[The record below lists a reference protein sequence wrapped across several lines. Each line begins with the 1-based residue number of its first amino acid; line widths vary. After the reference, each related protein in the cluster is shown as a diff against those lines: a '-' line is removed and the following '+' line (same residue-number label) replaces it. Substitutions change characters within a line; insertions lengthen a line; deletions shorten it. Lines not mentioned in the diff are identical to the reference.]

1 MTDPDQS
8 DRPPRTKPLLSAT
21 ELVAHLKSK
30 GVAFDLCSEADAAAY
45 LTDTNNYLHAA
56 SYRKLFPTQVEG
68 SRVGHYI
75 NLDFAYLI
83 ELSSVDR
90 ELRDAMLGIVID
102 VEHFAKIELLRR
114 LETEGEDGYSIVS
127 DYLELHPRV
136 LGGLRARA
144 EEGEHHDVYSG
155 DLIAH
160 YLDDMPAWVM
170 LEVVDFG
177 AFVDFWLFCAERWGD
192 EEMRQVHFPLKSA
205 KALRN
210 ACAHNSLLVHGLDAR
225 DAPANFPTSLLISD
239 SLNAHGMRN
248 SRTRRAKLKN
258 LRVAQ
263 IAAALWSLDHFCK
276 RPSTRKRHATK
287 LAAVRASAE
296 GSHLAQGP
304 SAGTN
309 MAIVSFFG
317 FLWRL
322 VDIWAPNR
330 QNIIKC
336 KNLLVL

>member
-1 MTDPDQS
+1 MGANQWGRVHLAPVVNQQS
-8 DRPPRTKPLLSAT
+8 NHRYRVRRVSFPSHSPITVS
-21 ELVAHLKSK
+21 
-30 GVAFDLCSEADAAAY
+30 CSEADAAAY
-45 LTDTNNYLHAA
+45 LTDTNNYLRTA

-68 SRVGHYI
+68 PRVGQYI

-83 ELSSVDR
+83 ELSAADR
-90 ELRDAMLGIVID
+90 KLRDVLLGIVID
-102 VEHFAKIELLRR
+102 VEHFAKIELLRC
-114 LETEGEDGYSIVS
+114 LETENEDGHAIVS
-127 DYLELHPRV
+127 DYLERHPRV
-136 LGGLRARA
+136 LGGLQARAR
-144 EEGEHHDVYSG
+144 EGERHDVYSG
-155 DLIAH
+155 DLIAR
-160 YLDDMPAWVM
+160 YLNDMPAWVM

-177 AFVDFWLFCAERWGD
+177 TFADFWLFCAERWGD

-287 LAAVRASAE
+287 LAAVRASVE
-296 GSHLAQGP
+296 ESRFAQG
-304 SAGTN
+304 SSIGAN

-322 VDIWAPNR
+322 VDI
-330 QNIIKC
+330 
-336 KNLLVL
+336 